1 MNEFSIVCR
10 LLGTLFQRDPN
21 DPILSP
27 IIKMIGEGKLS
38 QLWPLEQDELF
49 NTLKNSVKDLAS
61 VEADYQSLFGSET
74 PAVSIYAHDYEEIKE
89 DDIRQFLIARGMP
102 VTDNATD
109 SFGALLLAA
118 SWLEDNSAE
127 DEVLAQIQLFDEYL
141 LPWAGTFLG
150 KVEAHAITGFYRTL
164 AGIARGALSAL
175 REELSDDE
183 EESDDTEDTQAE

>member
-10 LLGTLFQRDPN
+10 LLGTLFQRDPK

-49 NTLKNSVKDLAS
+49 NTLKNSVKDLAI
-61 VEADYQSLFGSET
+61 VEADYQSLFGGEV
-74 PAVSIYAHDYEEIKE
+74 PAVSVYAHDYEEIKE
-89 DDIRQFLIARGMP
+89 NDIRQFLVTRGMP

-150 KVEAHAITGFYRTL
+150 KVEAYATSGFYRTL

-175 REELSDDE
+175 REELSD
-183 EESDDTEDTQAE
+183 EESDEAEDTEAE

>member
-10 LLGTLFQRDPN
+10 LLGTLFQRDPK

-49 NTLKNSVKDLAS
+49 NTLKNSVKDLAI
-61 VEADYQSLFGSET
+61 VEADYQSLFGGEV
-74 PAVSIYAHDYEEIKE
+74 PAVSVYAHDYEEIKE
-89 DDIRQFLIARGMP
+89 DDIRQFLVTRGMP

-150 KVEAHAITGFYRTL
+150 KVEAYATSGFYRTL

-175 REELSDDE
+175 REELSD
-183 EESDDTEDTQAE
+183 EESDEAEDTEAE

>member
-10 LLGTLFQRDPN
+10 LLGTLFQRDPK

-27 IIKMIGEGKLS
+27 IIKMIGDGNLS

-49 NTLKNSVKDLAS
+49 NTLKNSVKDLAI
-61 VEADYQSLFGSET
+61 VEADYHSLFGGEV
-74 PAVSIYAHDYEEIKE
+74 PAVSVYAHDYEEIKE
-89 DDIRQFLIARGMP
+89 GDIRQFLVTRGMP

-150 KVEAHAITGFYRTL
+150 KVEAYATSGFYRTL

-183 EESDDTEDTQAE
+183 ESDEAEETEAE

>member
-10 LLGTLFQRDPN
+10 LLGTLFQRDPK

-49 NTLKNSVKDLAS
+49 NTLKNSVKDLAI
-61 VEADYQSLFGSET
+61 VEADYQSLFGGEV
-74 PAVSIYAHDYEEIKE
+74 PAVSVYAHDYEETKE
-89 DDIRQFLIARGMP
+89 NDIRQFLVTRGMP

-150 KVEAHAITGFYRTL
+150 KVEAYATSGFYRTL

-175 REELSDDE
+175 REELSD
-183 EESDDTEDTQAE
+183 EESDEAEDTEAE